1 MKLFNRKRDVRS
13 AAHDPA
19 HEAEAYY
26 TASQSQLIWRRFRK
40 HKLAMGS
47 AVVLIIL
54 YALAIFAPFF
64 SPRDP
69 HERNLAYRSA
79 PPQKIYFRDED
90 GFSLRPFVYPLK
102 SRMDMATFSVVY
114 EEDRTQKYPLYFFVR
129 DYEYKLFG
137 LFTTDI
143 HLFGTGVDG
152 VPVNL
157 FGTDTLG
164 RDLFARTL
172 YGARISL
179 SIGFLGVAI
188 SMVLGIL
195 IGGLA
200 GYLGGWVDEVIQRII
215 EMIKSIPHL
224 PLWMALSAAL
234 PSTWTP
240 VQIYVSI
247 VVLLSLVSWTDLAR
261 VVRGKFLAL
270 RNEDFVVAA
279 ELAGRSRIEIILI
292 HMMPSFLS
300 HIIASLTLS
309 IPGMILGET
318 SLSFLGLGLRSPT
331 ISWGVLLERAQ
342 NVNTIAMEPWLMIP
356 GIFVI
361 ITVLAFNFLGDG
373 LRDAADPYA

>member
-1 MKLFNRKRDVRS
+1 
-13 AAHDPA
+13 
-19 HEAEAYY
+19 
-26 TASQSQLIWRRFRK
+26 
-40 HKLAMGS
+40 
-47 AVVLIIL
+47 
-54 YALAIFAPFF
+54 
-64 SPRDP
+64 
-69 HERNLAYRSA
+69 
-79 PPQKIYFRDED
+79 
-90 GFSLRPFVYPLK
+90 
-102 SRMDMATFSVVY
+102 
-114 EEDRTQKYPLYFFVR
+114 
-129 DYEYKLFG
+129 
-137 LFTTDI
+137 
-143 HLFGTGVDG
+143 
-152 VPVNL
+152 
-157 FGTDTLG
+157 
-164 RDLFARTL
+164 
-172 YGARISL
+172 
-179 SIGFLGVAI
+179 
-188 SMVLGIL
+188 MVLGIL

-373 LRDAADPYA
+373 LRDASRPIRVGGDPDGQSAAIAGN